1 MDKEIYNNKK
11 IAILIPAYNEEI
23 NIEKVISG
31 CIKYKKDIVI
41 INDGSTDGTANTVKA
56 VPDPGSPRIILLE
69 HEINR
74 GKGQAL
80 ITGFEYIVK
89 NNYSGVI
96 TLDADGQHD
105 VNEIAD
111 FLKTVADEDP
121 DLIVGDRL
129 GKTKGMPLVRLLTNV
144 FTSWVISKI
153 AGRRISDVQSGYR
166 YISSKALRTIKLET
180 KNFDTEPEILIR
192 ASWYGYSIKNIPIKT
207 IYHENTVSHV
217 NPITDTIKFF
227 KLVFR
232 SLNWKRAFY
241 RNRALE
247 K

>member
-1 MDKEIYNNKK
+1 M
-11 IAILIPAYNEEI
+11 IPAFNEEE

-31 CIKYKKDIVI
+31 CIKYKMDIVI
-41 INDGSTDGTANTVKA
+41 INDGSVDGTASA
-56 VPDPGSPRIILLE
+56 VEAIPDPEGSKIILLE
-69 HEINR
+69 HGTNR

-89 NNYSGVI
+89 NNYIGVI

-105 VNEIAD
+105 VNEIVN
-111 FLKTVADEDP
+111 FLKTIDAEDP
-121 DLIVGDRL
+121 DLIIGDRL
-129 GKTKGMPLVRLLTNV
+129 GETKGMPLVRLLTNV

-166 YISSKALRTIKLET
+166 YISSRALKNIRLET

-192 ASWYGYSIKNIPIKT
+192 ASWLDYSIKNIPIKT
-207 IYHENTVSHV
+207 IYHKNAISYV
-217 NPITDTIKFF
+217 NPVTDTIKFF
-227 KLVFR
+227 KLVFK
-232 SLNWKRAFY
+232 SLAWKRTFY
-241 RNRALE
+241 RNRASN

>member
-1 MDKEIYNNKK
+1 M
-11 IAILIPAYNEEI
+11 IPAFNEEE

-31 CIKYKKDIVI
+31 CIKYKMDIVI
-41 INDGSTDGTANTVKA
+41 INDGSVDGTASA
-56 VPDPGSPRIILLE
+56 VEAIPDPEGSKIILLE
-69 HEINR
+69 HGTNR

-89 NNYSGVI
+89 NNYIGVI

-105 VNEIAD
+105 VNEIVN
-111 FLKTVADEDP
+111 FLKTIDAEDP
-121 DLIVGDRL
+121 DLIIGDRL
-129 GKTKGMPLVRLLTNV
+129 GETKGMPLVRLLTNV

-166 YISSKALRTIKLET
+166 YISSRALKNIRLET

-192 ASWYGYSIKNIPIKT
+192 ASWLDYSIKNIPIKT
-207 IYHENTVSHV
+207 IYHKNAISYLNHV
-217 NPITDTIKFF
+217 TDTIKFF
-227 KLVFR
+227 KLVFK
-232 SLNWKRAFY
+232 SLAWKRTFY
-241 RNRALE
+241 RNRASN